1 MTKKQEKGKL
11 VIKSKSATP
20 LALFES
26 ADQSQTSGNKYVF
39 QGVFTACSTPDH
51 TVVNR
56 NGRVYTAQECL
67 RHLAYL
73 RENIRR
79 DGFILGELDHPVDR
93 FDTQLKEA
101 SHKITDLWY
110 DQNTA
115 CIMGKIEI
123 LDTPNGKIARQLV
136 DSGYPVFVSSR
147 AAGEV
152 DQKSKEVHIEQIFT
166 YDIVCT
172 PGFAE
177 ARLERVNESMRP
189 KVKKYLNESAAVHTS
204 DTKTTKKYGIIMEGV
219 TVSEYKGEIPMDET
233 KKELMEKEIDM
244 KELCEHIVPLKE
256 EDNNFQLPMADLNP
270 NTAVKEGDDDAEN
283 TDEEKKTDDAAEK
296 KDDSE
301 KKNQL
306 TDEEKAA
313 NRAKILSVQ
322 SIEKGEEL
330 TDAEKEE
337 NREKILD
344 VEGIEADAEE
354 KTDNEEEEVFDE
366 ENKEEN
372 AEDEKTDECNT
383 TGEAEDDNKAAT
395 KECGDDQKEDDSV
408 DPRDMKSKDGAT
420 NTADAKK
427 VLNDCDKQEDIK
439 KKTEADMDKFK
450 ALLDK
455 AKKVSDVKESIVKAY
470 PFSISLSDA
479 NFARFAALT
488 PAQKNKVN
496 KFITEHAIFDIQAI
510 NDNWATPLLEE
521 RRLLKNWLR
530 LATNEDR
537 RLFAEATKEQQ
548 DAIEESAKYV
558 LIRNEEECDRFWART
573 GLRQAN
579 ADRILRQSINENY
592 NVAGKIAE
600 EKELDASDELANAL
614 GYRMNYMK
622 MVEEML

>member
-1 MTKKQEKGKL
+1 M
-11 VIKSKSATP
+11 
-20 LALFES
+20 
-26 ADQSQTSGNKYVF
+26 
-39 QGVFTACSTPDH
+39 
-51 TVVNR
+51 
-56 NGRVYTAQECL
+56 
-67 RHLAYL
+67 
-73 RENIRR
+73 
-79 DGFILGELDHPVDR
+79 
-93 FDTQLKEA
+93 
-101 SHKITDLWY
+101 
-110 DQNTA
+110 
-115 CIMGKIEI
+115 
-123 LDTPNGKIARQLV
+123 
-136 DSGYPVFVSSR
+136 
-147 AAGEV
+147 
-152 DQKSKEVHIEQIFT
+152 HIEQIFT

-189 KVKKYLNESAAVHTS
+189 KVKRYLNESAAAQTS
-204 DTKTTKKYGIIMEGV
+204 DTKTAKKYGIIMEGV

-233 KKELMEKEIDM
+233 KKQLMEKEIDM
-244 KELCEHIVPLKE
+244 KELCEHIVPVKE
-256 EDNNFQLPMADLNP
+256 ADDNFQLPMPDLNP
-270 NTAVKEGDDDAEN
+270 KNVAESDDAEK
-283 TDEEKKTDDAAEK
+283 TDDEKKTDDTEK
-296 KDDSE
+296 EDSD

-322 SIEKGEEL
+322 SIEKGDGEL

-344 VEGIEADAEE
+344 VEGIEADDED
-354 KTDNEEEEVFDE
+354 KSDNEDVFDE
-366 ENKEEN
+366 ENKDEN
-372 AEDEKTDECNT
+372 TDEEKTDECDAA
-383 TGEAEDDNKAAT
+383 TGEADDDNKAA
-395 KECGDDQKEDDSV
+395 KECSSKKEDDSV
-408 DPRDMKSKDGAT
+408 DPRDMKSKDGAGT
-420 NTADAKK
+420 TADAKK

-455 AKKVSDVKESIVKAY
+455 AKKVTDVKESIVKAY

-479 NFARFAALT
+479 NFARFAALS

-510 NDNWATPLLEE
+510 NDNWATPLMEE

-537 RLFAEATKEQQ
+537 RLFAAATKEQQ

-600 EKELDASDELANAL
+600 QKELDASDELANAL

>member
-1 MTKKQEKGKL
+1 MTKKQENSKL

-26 ADQSQTSGNKYVF
+26 ADQSKTSGNKYVF

-123 LDTPNGKIARQLV
+123 LDTPNGRIARQLV

-189 KVKKYLNESAAVHTS
+189 KVKRYLNESAAAQTS
-204 DTKTTKKYGIIMEGV
+204 DTKTAKKYGIIMEGV

-233 KKELMEKEIDM
+233 KKQLMEKEIDM
-244 KELCEHIVPLKE
+244 KELCEHIVPVKE
-256 EDNNFQLPMADLNP
+256 ADDNFQLPMPDLNP
-270 NTAVKEGDDDAEN
+270 KNVAESDDVEK
-283 TDEEKKTDDAAEK
+283 TDDEKKTDDTEK
-296 KDDSE
+296 EDSD

-322 SIEKGEEL
+322 SIEKGEGEL

-344 VEGIEADAEE
+344 VEGIEADDED
-354 KTDNEEEEVFDE
+354 KSDNEDVFDE
-366 ENKEEN
+366 ENKDEN
-372 AEDEKTDECNT
+372 TDEEKTDECDAA
-383 TGEAEDDNKAAT
+383 TGEADDDNKAA
-395 KECGDDQKEDDSV
+395 KECSGKKEDDSV
-408 DPRDMKSKDGAT
+408 DPRDMKSKDGAGT
-420 NTADAKK
+420 TADAKK

-455 AKKVSDVKESIVKAY
+455 AKKVTDVKESIVKAY

-479 NFARFAALT
+479 NFARFAALS

-510 NDNWATPLLEE
+510 NDNWATPLMEE

-537 RLFAEATKEQQ
+537 RLFAAATKEQQ

-600 EKELDASDELANAL
+600 QKELDASDELANAL

>member
-1 MTKKQEKGKL
+1 MTKKQENSKL

-39 QGVFTACSTPDH
+39 QGVLTACSTPDH

-123 LDTPNGKIARQLV
+123 LDTPNGRIARQLV

-189 KVKKYLNESAAVHTS
+189 KVKRYLNESAAAQTS
-204 DTKTTKKYGIIMEGV
+204 DTKTAKKYGIIMEGV

-233 KKELMEKEIDM
+233 KKQLMEKEIDM
-244 KELCEHIVPLKE
+244 KELCEHIVPVKE
-256 EDNNFQLPMADLNP
+256 ADDNFQLPMPDLNP
-270 NTAVKEGDDDAEN
+270 KNVAESDDAEK
-283 TDEEKKTDDAAEK
+283 TDDEKKTDETEK
-296 KDDSE
+296 EDSD

-322 SIEKGEEL
+322 SIEKGEGEL

-344 VEGIEADAEE
+344 VEGIEADDED
-354 KTDNEEEEVFDE
+354 KSDNEDVFDE
-366 ENKEEN
+366 ENKDEN
-372 AEDEKTDECNT
+372 TDEEKTDECDAA
-383 TGEAEDDNKAAT
+383 TGEADDDNKAA
-395 KECGDDQKEDDSV
+395 KECSSKKEDDSV
-408 DPRDMKSKDGAT
+408 DPRDMKSKDGAGT
-420 NTADAKK
+420 TADAKK

-455 AKKVSDVKESIVKAY
+455 AKKVTDVKESIVKAY

-479 NFARFAALT
+479 NFARFAALS

-510 NDNWATPLLEE
+510 NDNWATPLMEE

-537 RLFAEATKEQQ
+537 RLFAAATKEQQ

-600 EKELDASDELANAL
+600 QKELDASDELANAL

>member
-1 MTKKQEKGKL
+1 MTKKQENSKL
-11 VIKSKSATP
+11 VIKCKSATP

-123 LDTPNGKIARQLV
+123 LDTPNGRIARQLV

-189 KVKKYLNESAAVHTS
+189 KVKRYLNESAAAQTS
-204 DTKTTKKYGIIMEGV
+204 DTKTAKKYGIIMEGV

-233 KKELMEKEIDM
+233 KKQLMEKEIDM
-244 KELCEHIVPLKE
+244 KELCEHIVPVKE
-256 EDNNFQLPMADLNP
+256 ADDNFQLPMPDLNP
-270 NTAVKEGDDDAEN
+270 KNVAESDDVEK
-283 TDEEKKTDDAAEK
+283 TDDEKKTDDTEK
-296 KDDSE
+296 EDSD

-322 SIEKGEEL
+322 SIEKGEGEL

-344 VEGIEADAEE
+344 VEGIEADDED
-354 KTDNEEEEVFDE
+354 KSDNEDVFDE
-366 ENKEEN
+366 ENKDEN
-372 AEDEKTDECNT
+372 TDEEKTDECDAA
-383 TGEAEDDNKAAT
+383 TGEADDDNNAA
-395 KECGDDQKEDDSV
+395 KECSGKKEDDSV
-408 DPRDMKSKDGAT
+408 DPRDMKSKDGAGT
-420 NTADAKK
+420 TADAKK

-455 AKKVSDVKESIVKAY
+455 AKKVTDVKESIVKAY

-479 NFARFAALT
+479 NFARFAALS

-510 NDNWATPLLEE
+510 NDNWATPLMEE

-537 RLFAEATKEQQ
+537 RLFAAATKEQQ

-600 EKELDASDELANAL
+600 QKELDASDELANAL

>member
-1 MTKKQEKGKL
+1 MTKKQENSKL

-123 LDTPNGKIARQLV
+123 LDTPNGRIARQLV

-189 KVKKYLNESAAVHTS
+189 KVKRYLNESAAAQTS
-204 DTKTTKKYGIIMEGV
+204 DTKTAKKYGIIMEGV

-233 KKELMEKEIDM
+233 KKQLMEKEIDM
-244 KELCEHIVPLKE
+244 KELCEHIVPVKE
-256 EDNNFQLPMADLNP
+256 ADDNFQLPMPDLNP
-270 NTAVKEGDDDAEN
+270 KNVAESDDVEK
-283 TDEEKKTDDAAEK
+283 TDDEKKTDDTEK
-296 KDDSE
+296 EDSD

-322 SIEKGEEL
+322 SIEKGEGEL

-344 VEGIEADAEE
+344 VEGIEADDED
-354 KTDNEEEEVFDE
+354 KSDNEDVFDE
-366 ENKEEN
+366 ENKDEN
-372 AEDEKTDECNT
+372 TDEEKTDECDAA
-383 TGEAEDDNKAAT
+383 TGEADDDNNAA
-395 KECGDDQKEDDSV
+395 KECSGKKEDDSV
-408 DPRDMKSKDGAT
+408 DPRDMKSKDGAGT
-420 NTADAKK
+420 TADAKK

-455 AKKVSDVKESIVKAY
+455 AKKVTDVKESIVKAY

-479 NFARFAALT
+479 NFARFAALS

-510 NDNWATPLLEE
+510 NDNWATPLMEE

-537 RLFAEATKEQQ
+537 RLFAAATKEQQ

-600 EKELDASDELANAL
+600 QKELDASDELANAL

>member
-1 MTKKQEKGKL
+1 MTKKQENSKL

-26 ADQSQTSGNKYVF
+26 ADQSKTSGNKYVF

-123 LDTPNGKIARQLV
+123 LDTPNGRIARQLV

-189 KVKKYLNESAAVHTS
+189 KVKRYLNESAAAQTS
-204 DTKTTKKYGIIMEGV
+204 DTKTAKKYGIIMEGV

-233 KKELMEKEIDM
+233 KKQLMEKEIDM
-244 KELCEHIVPLKE
+244 KELCEHIVPVKE
-256 EDNNFQLPMADLNP
+256 ADDNFQLPMPDLNP
-270 NTAVKEGDDDAEN
+270 KNVAESDDAEK
-283 TDEEKKTDDAAEK
+283 TDDEKKTDDTEK
-296 KDDSE
+296 EDSD

-322 SIEKGEEL
+322 SIEKGEGEL

-344 VEGIEADAEE
+344 VEGIEADDED
-354 KTDNEEEEVFDE
+354 KSDNEDVFDE
-366 ENKEEN
+366 ENKDEN
-372 AEDEKTDECNT
+372 TDEEKTDECDAA
-383 TGEAEDDNKAAT
+383 TGEADDDNKAA
-395 KECGDDQKEDDSV
+395 KECSSKKEDDSV
-408 DPRDMKSKDGAT
+408 DPRDMKSKDGAGT
-420 NTADAKK
+420 TADAKK

-455 AKKVSDVKESIVKAY
+455 AKKVTDVKESIVKAY

-479 NFARFAALT
+479 NFARFAALS

-510 NDNWATPLLEE
+510 NDNWATPLMEE

-537 RLFAEATKEQQ
+537 RLFAAATKEQQ

-600 EKELDASDELANAL
+600 QKELDASDELANAL

>member
-1 MTKKQEKGKL
+1 MTKIQENSKL
-11 VIKSKSATP
+11 VIKCKSATP

-123 LDTPNGKIARQLV
+123 LDTPNGRIARQLV

-189 KVKKYLNESAAVHTS
+189 KVKRYLNESAAAQTS
-204 DTKTTKKYGIIMEGV
+204 DTKTAKKYGIIMEGV

-233 KKELMEKEIDM
+233 KKQLMEKEIDM
-244 KELCEHIVPLKE
+244 KELCEHIVPVKE
-256 EDNNFQLPMADLNP
+256 ADDNFQLPMPDLNP
-270 NTAVKEGDDDAEN
+270 KNVAESDDVEK
-283 TDEEKKTDDAAEK
+283 TDDEKKTDDTEK
-296 KDDSE
+296 EDSD

-322 SIEKGEEL
+322 SIEKGEGEL

-344 VEGIEADAEE
+344 VEGIEADDED
-354 KTDNEEEEVFDE
+354 KSDNEDVFDE
-366 ENKEEN
+366 ENKDEN
-372 AEDEKTDECNT
+372 TDEEKTDECDAA
-383 TGEAEDDNKAAT
+383 TGEADDDNNAA
-395 KECGDDQKEDDSV
+395 KECSGKKEDDSV
-408 DPRDMKSKDGAT
+408 DPRDMKSKDGAGT
-420 NTADAKK
+420 TADAKK

-455 AKKVSDVKESIVKAY
+455 AKKVTDVKESIVKAY

-479 NFARFAALT
+479 NFARFAALS

-510 NDNWATPLLEE
+510 NDNWATPLMEE

-537 RLFAEATKEQQ
+537 RLFAAATKEQQ

-600 EKELDASDELANAL
+600 QKELDASDELANAL

>member
-1 MTKKQEKGKL
+1 
-11 VIKSKSATP
+11 
-20 LALFES
+20 
-26 ADQSQTSGNKYVF
+26 
-39 QGVFTACSTPDH
+39 
-51 TVVNR
+51 
-56 NGRVYTAQECL
+56 
-67 RHLAYL
+67 
-73 RENIRR
+73 
-79 DGFILGELDHPVDR
+79 
-93 FDTQLKEA
+93 
-101 SHKITDLWY
+101 
-110 DQNTA
+110 
-115 CIMGKIEI
+115 MGKIEI
-123 LDTPNGKIARQLV
+123 LDTPNGRIARQLV

-152 DQKSKEVHIEQIFT
+152 DQKTKEVHIEQIFT

-189 KVKKYLNESAAVHTS
+189 KVKRYLNESAAAQTS
-204 DTKTTKKYGIIMEGV
+204 DTKTAKKYGIIMEGV

-233 KKELMEKEIDM
+233 KKQLMEKEIDM
-244 KELCEHIVPLKE
+244 KELCEHIVPVKE
-256 EDNNFQLPMADLNP
+256 ADDNFQLPMPDLNP
-270 NTAVKEGDDDAEN
+270 KNVAESDDAEK
-283 TDEEKKTDDAAEK
+283 TDDEKKTDDTEK
-296 KDDSE
+296 EDSD

-322 SIEKGEEL
+322 SIEKGEGEL

-344 VEGIEADAEE
+344 VEGIEADDED
-354 KTDNEEEEVFDE
+354 KSDNEDVFDE
-366 ENKEEN
+366 ENKDEN
-372 AEDEKTDECNT
+372 TDEEKTDECDAA
-383 TGEAEDDNKAAT
+383 TGDADDDNKAA
-395 KECGDDQKEDDSV
+395 KECGGKKEDDSV
-408 DPRDMKSKDGAT
+408 DPRDMKSKDGAGT
-420 NTADAKK
+420 TADAKK

-455 AKKVSDVKESIVKAY
+455 AKKVTDVKESIVKAY

-479 NFARFAALT
+479 NFARFAALS

-496 KFITEHAIFDIQAI
+496 KFITEHAIFDIQTI
-510 NDNWATPLLEE
+510 NDNWATPLMEE

-537 RLFAEATKEQQ
+537 RLFAAATKEQQ

-600 EKELDASDELANAL
+600 QKELDASDELANAL